1 MSQKERVAT
10 TLRLPKKKLQLLKAI
25 ASLQNRKVNDILN
38 ELIDQYLSQHKDL
51 IEALEKKN
59 ERKNLKELWKK
70 IKKNPLELEDWKSLE
85 GSFYDEMSSGY

>member
-1 MSQKERVAT
+1 MVQKERVAT

-59 ERKNLKELWKK
+59 KRKNLKELWKK

>member
-1 MSQKERVAT
+1 MVQKERVAT

>member
-10 TLRLPKKKLQLLKAI
+10 TLRLPKKKLQLLKAV

-59 ERKNLKELWKK
+59 KRKNLKELWKK